1 MSTNGSEGDAVPD
14 EAGASGY
21 RAVVER
27 YRDEPNQCTI
37 FPAESDESERLT
49 TWISAREP
57 TYVDLWVH
65 R

>member
-1 MSTNGSEGDAVPD
+1 MSSEQTEDDATRD
-14 EAGASGY
+14 AARSGGF

-37 FPAESDESERLT
+37 FPKEMDQEERVT
-49 TWISAREP
+49 TWISAKEP
-57 TYVDLWVH
+57 SYVDLWTQ